1 MIQIDVLFLGII
13 ETVEG
18 FLGPLITEG
27 ISFLQGLPIWIQGVA
42 ILGLAIFALVGVFV
56 FLKRFIKIFIILA
69 ILGGI
74 GYYLYTQTD
83 IITNLLEGITPSGFI
98 YLVKG
103 FPF

>member
-18 FLGPLITEG
+18 FLGPYIAQG
-27 ISFLQGLPIWIQGVA
+27 ISLLQGLPIWIQGVA